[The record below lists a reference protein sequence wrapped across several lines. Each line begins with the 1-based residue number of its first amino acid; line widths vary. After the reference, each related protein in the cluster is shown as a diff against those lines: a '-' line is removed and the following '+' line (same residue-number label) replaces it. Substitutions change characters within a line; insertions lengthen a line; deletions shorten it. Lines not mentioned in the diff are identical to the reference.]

1 MWESSKAQDLSRRER
16 QVIEIVMR
24 RGKSTAREIEEEL
37 PEAPTYSAVRSILRL
52 LVEKGMLVKEK
63 VNGRDEFKLPV
74 PQAAAKTKALHEFVK
89 NFFANSVADAALA
102 LLGHQKTKL
111 TDEEAD
117 PLSRLIEEARKK

>member
-1 MWESSKAQDLSRRER
+1 
-16 QVIEIVMR
+16 MR
-24 RGKSTAREIEEEL
+24 LGKSTAREIEEEL
-37 PEAPTYSAVRSILRL
+37 PEHRLFRRALILRL

-117 PLSRLIEEARKK
+117 QLSRLIEEARKK